1 MIYPKTNKI
10 SDLYLWFKQSL
21 TGIPAGRERI
31 AVADEVFLH
40 VLGIGKD
47 QRVINANERISE
59 TGIVKLI
66 KAQKRLNRGEPV
78 QYVTGVSRF
87 LDHII
92 HVKQGVLIPRPETE
106 GLVLWMLKKISAH
119 KHEDEARLNILD
131 VGTGSGCIAISL
143 AASLP
148 KHRIS
153 ACDKDDKILEAA
165 KHNSF
170 INNVS
175 VNFFKC
181 DILKEGSLTPDHH
194 WDYIVSNPPYVRL
207 SEKRLMSKHVVDHE
221 PESAL
226 FVEDDDPMLFYR
238 SITDKAKHALKQGGW
253 LFFEINEA
261 MGKACRD
268 MMISHDFRD
277 VEIARDLHGKDRY
290 LAGRLSQ

>member
-10 SDLYLWFKQSL
+10 SDLYIWFKQSL

-40 VLGIGKD
+40 VLGMGRD
-47 QRVINANERISE
+47 QRVVNANERVSE

-66 KAQKRLNRGEPV
+66 KAQKRLNQGEPV

-87 LDHII
+87 LDHLI
-92 HVKQGVLIPRPETE
+92 HVRRGVLIPRPETE
-106 GLVLWMLKKISAH
+106 GLVLWMLQKISTH
-119 KHEDEARLNILD
+119 PQRDEAKLNFLD
-131 VGTGSGCIAISL
+131 IGTGSGCIAISL

-148 KHRIS
+148 KHHIS
-153 ACDKDDKILEAA
+153 ACDKNDKILEVA
-165 KHNSF
+165 KHNSL

-175 VNFFKC
+175 VDFFNC
-181 DILKEGSLTPDHH
+181 DVLKEDSLTPART

-207 SEKRLMSKHVVDHE
+207 SEKQLMSKHVVDHE
-221 PESAL
+221 PECAL
-226 FVEDDDPMLFYR
+226 FVKDDDPLLFYR
-238 SITDKAKHALKQGGW
+238 SITDKAKHSLKKDGW

-268 MMISHDFRD
+268 MMISYGFRD
-277 VEIARDLHGKDRY
+277 VEVSQDIHGRDRY
-290 LAGRLSQ
+290 VAGRLSQ